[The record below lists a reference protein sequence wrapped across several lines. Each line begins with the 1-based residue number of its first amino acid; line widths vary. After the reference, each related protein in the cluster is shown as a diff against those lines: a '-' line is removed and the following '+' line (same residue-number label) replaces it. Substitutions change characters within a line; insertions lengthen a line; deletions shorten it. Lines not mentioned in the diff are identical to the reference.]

1 MNGPT
6 NILLWRLLFPNS
18 GKGKLLNNLHMPE
31 LHLSEVFVPSRDPM
45 ATLQTNGS

>member
-18 GKGKLLNNLHMPE
+18 GKGTLLNNLLPE
-31 LHLSEVFVPSRDPM
+31 L
-45 ATLQTNGS
+45 